1 MGKPKQKWELY
12 LVLGLG
18 VVSLIVYSIKFLI
31 FRDLRDISNDLL
43 SQIAFLPIY
52 ILLSTLVIDSLLSQR
67 EKGQRVKKLNMV
79 IGAFF
84 SESGVELLQSLAK
97 FDRTSEETAR
107 LILLDNWPQKV
118 ERMKRWLGKD
128 GVQINSRTSE
138 LEKLN
143 AKLLGKRE
151 FLLRMLENPN
161 LLEHESFTELLWA
174 VFHLTEELASRKNL
188 TQLSEADYHHF
199 SGDIERAY
207 KLLIFE
213 WLTYMMH
220 LERDYPYLFSFAART
235 NPFDPDAQ
243 AEISSAQ

>member
-1 MGKPKQKWELY
+1 MKKKWEIN
-12 LVLGLG
+12 LVLGLSL
-18 VVSLIVYSIKFLI
+18 VSFIVYLIKDLI
-31 FRDLRDISNDLL
+31 FHDLRAILSDLL

-52 ILLSTLVIDSLLSQR
+52 ILLSTLVIDSLLSRR

-84 SESGVELLQSLAK
+84 SESGVELLQSLTK

-107 LILLDNWPQKV
+107 QILLDNWPKKV
-118 ERMKRWLGKD
+118 ERMKIWLGKD
-128 GVQINSRTSE
+128 GVQINSRASE

-143 AKLLGKRE
+143 EKLLGKRE

-174 VFHLTEELASRKNL
+174 VFHLTEELASRLDL
-188 TQLSEADYHHF
+188 THLSEADYHHF

-213 WLTYMMH
+213 WLTYMIH
-220 LERDYPYLFSFAART
+220 LEKDYPYLFSYAART
-235 NPFDPDAQ
+235 NPFDPNAQ
-243 AEISSAQ
+243 AEISLADLN